1 MHMFISGVS
10 VSSIDLCVCFYANAI
25 LFDYYNFVI
34 QFEIREHNA
43 FRFVPAPVPVSVF
56 VVPYKCQNCSFYFCE
71 KYYCMDCTE
80 FVACFEQ
87 SYVLIILIISIQGHR
102 LSSNLFVSV
111 FSFINVLH
119 ISLYKSFASLVKFIP
134 RHFTLFEA
142 IIIGIA
148 LLISL
153 SDSLLFM

>member
-1 MHMFISGVS
+1 
-10 VSSIDLCVCFYANAI
+10 
-25 LFDYYNFVI
+25 
-34 QFEIREHNA
+34 
-43 FRFVPAPVPVSVF
+43 
-56 VVPYKCQNCSFYFCE
+56 
-71 KYYCMDCTE
+71 MDCTE

-102 LSSNLFVSV
+102 LSSHLCVSV